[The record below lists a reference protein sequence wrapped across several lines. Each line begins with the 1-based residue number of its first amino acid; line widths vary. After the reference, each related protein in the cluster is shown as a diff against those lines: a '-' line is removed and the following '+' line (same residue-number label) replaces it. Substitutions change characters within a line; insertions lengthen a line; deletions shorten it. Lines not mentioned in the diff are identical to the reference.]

1 MHIFES
7 FSTPVRYA
15 PRVLVCGGGV
25 AGIAAAIAAAR
36 EGADVLLVERG
47 FLLGGLATAGL
58 VTIFLP
64 LCDGCGK
71 QVSFGLA
78 EELLRLSVALS
89 CDGKRG
95 AEPWLHSQN
104 PQDRLPPAPRFEVNF
119 NPQLFALQAEELL
132 LRLGVRILY
141 GTSAVAVSVRD
152 RKIQA
157 VMMEGKSG
165 RFAVAPVCVID
176 ATGDADLAALAGAP
190 VVRFGQGNVLA
201 AWYYTAGKNGYCLRP
216 LGVADI
222 PDEQKAS
229 APPVPYLSSQ
239 RFSGLDT
246 EEISAF
252 VSLSHHTVLSDYT
265 EKKKAD
271 PTFGE
276 PATLPTI
283 PQLRMTRR
291 IAGAYTL
298 HDSEMHCAFPDSIGM
313 VSDWRKRGPIYEV
326 PFRTLYSPAL
336 RNLLVAGRCTSVTD
350 AMWDIMRVIPCC
362 AVTGQAAGCAA
373 AISDDIHTLSS
384 GQLQSTLRRQ
394 QVRIHE
400 SEL

>member
-1 MHIFES
+1 MHSIVSSGGCMHISES
-7 FSTPVRYA
+7 FSTPIRYT

-95 AEPWLHSQN
+95 AELWLHARN

-222 PDEQKAS
+222 PDEQNIYRTLKGKAFKEMCHKMRLFYNKYDSIQNAIIQKKAS
-229 APPVPYLSSQ
+229 VGDLIDLLSNWGESA
-239 RFSGLDT
+239 RLGSPSRNSACKRINMLLRWMVRKDDIDLGLWQTDLIT
-246 EEISAF
+246 
-252 VSLSHHTVLSDYT
+252 
-265 EKKKAD
+265 
-271 PTFGE
+271 
-276 PATLPTI
+276 PATLYAILDTHVA
-283 PQLRMTRR
+283 QQATRMGLISYPKESWKAVLELTDVYRSW
-291 IAGAYTL
+291 
-298 HDSEMHCAFPDSIGM
+298 DSKD
-313 VSDWRKRGPIYEV
+313 PIKYDFV
-326 PFRTLYSPAL
+326 LMTN
-336 RNLLVAGRCTSVTD
+336 NLQR
-350 AMWDIMRVIPCC
+350 
-362 AVTGQAAGCAA
+362 
-373 AISDDIHTLSS
+373 
-384 GQLQSTLRRQ
+384 
-394 QVRIHE
+394 
-400 SEL
+400 